1 MNILTDTEY
10 DAIQRALDQKQ
21 KNYNFEAV
29 GELSDCCGCA
39 SGSGRLAS
47 TDADSCSAVAQKRR
61 ERPMAGAYVYNAK
74 FPGRC
79 NHEENTW
86 NGRETVMNQLCYGE
100 RESVYRNALKVYGQQ
115 LQEVVAIE
123 ELSEVVKEV
132 CKMQRGQ
139 GSVGKLAEEIADATI
154 MLEQLRMIYGI
165 NEEVCA
171 FMDQKILRLKKNV
184 ENEAAKGDIWICRS
198 VENGR

>member
-1 MNILTDTEY
+1 
-10 DAIQRALDQKQ
+10 
-21 KNYNFEAV
+21 
-29 GELSDCCGCA
+29 
-39 SGSGRLAS
+39 
-47 TDADSCSAVAQKRR
+47 
-61 ERPMAGAYVYNAK
+61 
-74 FPGRC
+74 
-79 NHEENTW
+79 
-86 NGRETVMNQLCYGE
+86 MNQLCYGE

-184 ENEAAKGDIWICRS
+184 ENEAAKVDIWICRS